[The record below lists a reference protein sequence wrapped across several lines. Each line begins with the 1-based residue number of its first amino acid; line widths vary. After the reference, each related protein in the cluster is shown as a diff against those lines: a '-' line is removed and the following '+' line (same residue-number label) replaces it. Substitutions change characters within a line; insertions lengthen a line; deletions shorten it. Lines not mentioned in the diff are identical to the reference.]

1 MERWNHGKDV
11 EAAKLPHYQSWLSG
25 YWDHQD
31 TWEIVQ
37 SSGAAN
43 SVCLV
48 LILKELTSLL
58 MKTEA
63 KESNSSGDIREM
75 KCKSC

>member
-1 MERWNHGKDV
+1 M
-11 EAAKLPHYQSWLSG
+11 LSELVIRILG
-25 YWDHQD
+25 SSRHLGNG
-31 TWEIVQ
+31 Q

-63 KESNSSGDIREM
+63 KESNSSGDICEM